1 MEDNTTDI
9 SIKTATEELLNT
21 QIFRNIAQ
29 RNSPDFAQKL
39 AIWLIRYLLMIS
51 SMKESLKLNLE
62 TILLNLHGEKLKKI
76 LQITEK
82 TFDSVQ
88 QEERDKYNQYIW

>member
-1 MEDNTTDI
+1 MEDNTTDL
-9 SIKTATEELLNT
+9 SIKAATEELLNT
-21 QIFRNIAQ
+21 RIFRNIAQ

-39 AIWLIRYLLMIS
+39 AIWLIRYLLIIS